1 MVRPRKGLGQHFL
14 HDPGTIRRIVQAIH
28 PRPGEALVE
37 IGPGLGALTWPLL
50 EAAGSLDA
58 IELDQRV
65 LAELTRRS
73 RSFGELRL
81 HHADALE
88 VDLATLRRDAGRLRL
103 AGNLPYNI
111 STPLLFRLLAQAEHI
126 QDMHFM
132 LQKEVVVRMAA
143 PPGNG
148 DYGRLS
154 VMVQYYCQ
162 VTRLF
167 GIGPGAFS
175 PPPKVDSALV
185 RLVPKTPLPTRDPRL
200 ERVVRQAFS
209 QRRKTLRNSLAGLL
223 DREAIRTAGVDP
235 EQRPE
240 TLDLAA
246 FIALG
251 RFVS

>member
-1 MVRPRKGLGQHFL
+1 
-14 HDPGTIRRIVQAIH
+14 
-28 PRPGEALVE
+28 
-37 IGPGLGALTWPLL
+37 
-50 EAAGSLDA
+50 
-58 IELDQRV
+58 
-65 LAELTRRS
+65 
-73 RSFGELRL
+73 L

>member
-1 MVRPRKGLGQHFL
+1 VRPRKSLGQHFL
-14 HDPGTIRRIVQAIH
+14 HDPGIIRRIVRAID

-37 IGPGLGALTWPLL
+37 IGPGLGALTFPLL

-65 LAELTRRS
+65 LAELARRGKCL
-73 RSFGELRL
+73 GELRL
-81 HHADALE
+81 HHVDALTM
-88 VDLATLRRDAGRLRL
+88 DLANLRQGEARLRL
-103 AGNLPYNI
+103 VGNLPYNI
-111 STPLLFRLLAQAEHI
+111 STPLLFHLLGQAELI

-154 VMVQYYCQ
+154 VMLQYCCE
-162 VTRLF
+162 VERLF
-167 GIGPGAFS
+167 SIGPGAFS
-175 PPPKVDSALV
+175 PPPKVDSAVV
-185 RLVPKTPLPTRDPRL
+185 RLIPKTPLPARDPGL

-223 DREAIRTAGVDP
+223 DREAIQAAGVNP

-240 TLDLAA
+240 ALDLAA

-251 RFVS
+251 RSVS